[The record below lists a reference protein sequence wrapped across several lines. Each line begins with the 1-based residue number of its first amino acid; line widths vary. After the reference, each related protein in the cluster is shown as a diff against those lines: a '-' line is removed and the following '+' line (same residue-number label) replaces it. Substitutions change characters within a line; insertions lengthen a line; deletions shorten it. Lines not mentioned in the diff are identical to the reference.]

1 MAGDSLRSSS
11 FAHGEEPAMREE
23 LLHFIWRFRHFNQ
36 QALFTEA
43 GEAVQVLSPGEYH
56 ADQGPD
62 FKHARIRL
70 GGHVYEGSVEIHV
83 LTTDWVRHAHD
94 HDRHYAQTILHVVWS
109 NDWTA
114 ATPPANIPILTL
126 QERVP
131 KLMLERYE
139 RWMKNPVFIPCERQL
154 HEVGGAAWPPWL
166 ETLTRERLQRRA
178 LAISG
183 ALEATRGH
191 WEAVTWMQMAR
202 AVGQPVNAEVFEA
215 IARSLPVERL
225 MRLRG
230 EPLRLEAL
238 LLGQAGL
245 LQGSFSDDYPLV
257 LQREYRFWQA
267 KWKLEPVTAP
277 LAFLRMRPA
286 GFPTIR
292 LVQLAGLLTKGGG
305 WFSRICEAG
314 EPKDIQGL
322 LGVAAGGYW
331 ETHYLFDKGAPA
343 NVKRLGAAMQLGLFV
358 NAFIPLLYAYGWRR
372 KEPACQEKA
381 LAWLRGLRAEQ
392 NSILARWK
400 RLGVVAHDAGEG
412 QALLEL
418 KKEYCAER
426 RCLDC
431 AIGNRWLM
439 SFVNKG

>member
-1 MAGDSLRSSS
+1 
-11 FAHGEEPAMREE
+11 MREE

-62 FKHARIRL
+62 FKHSRIRL
-70 GGHVYEGSVEIHV
+70 GDRVLEGSVEIHV
-83 LTTDWVRHAHD
+83 VTTDWVRHAHD
-94 HDRHYAQTILHVVWS
+94 RDRHYAQTILHVVWS
-109 NDWTA
+109 NDWTG
-114 ATPPANIPILTL
+114 ATPPGNIPVLTM

-131 KLMLERYE
+131 KLMLATYE
-139 RWMKNPVFIPCERQL
+139 RWMKQSNFVPCERQL
-154 HEVGGAAWPPWL
+154 HGVGEAAWPSWL
-166 ETLTRERLQRRA
+166 ETLTHERLQRRA
-178 LAISG
+178 LVICRS
-183 ALEATRGH
+183 LEASSWH
-191 WEAVTWMQMAR
+191 WEAVTWMQLAR
-202 AVGQPVNAEVFEA
+202 SMGQPVNAEVFEA

-225 MRLRG
+225 ARLRS

-245 LQGSFSDDYPLV
+245 LKGPFSDDYPLT

-267 KWKLEPVTAP
+267 KWKLEPVAAP

-292 LVQLAGLLTKGGG
+292 LVQLAGLLARGGG
-305 WFSRICEAG
+305 WFARIREAAKP
-314 EPKDIQGL
+314 EEIRSL
-322 LGVAAGGYW
+322 LDVAAGGYW
-331 ETHYLFDKGAPA
+331 KTRYLFDIVAPA
-343 NVKRLGAAMQLGLFV
+343 RPKRLGAAMQLGLFV
-358 NAFIPLLYAYGWRR
+358 NAFIPLLYAYGWWR
-372 KEPACQEKA
+372 KEPSYQEKA
-381 LAWLRGLRAEQ
+381 LIWLRELQAEQ

-426 RCLDC
+426 RCLEC
-431 AIGNRWLM
+431 VIGNRWLI
-439 SFVNKG
+439 SLVNKG